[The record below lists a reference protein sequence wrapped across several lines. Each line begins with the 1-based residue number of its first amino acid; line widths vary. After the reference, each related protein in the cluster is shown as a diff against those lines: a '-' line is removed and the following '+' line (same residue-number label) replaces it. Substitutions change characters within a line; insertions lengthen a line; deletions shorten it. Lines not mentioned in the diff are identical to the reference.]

1 MRPREW
7 WVLWCGRPCY
17 GSPFATEDEARVWL
31 DNNYERARAARVPI
45 IGDYRIV
52 RSVARP

>member
-1 MRPREW
+1 MSARTW

-17 GSPFATEDEARVWL
+17 GSPFATEADARAWL
-31 DNNYERARAARVPI
+31 DRAYESARAAKSPI

-52 RSVARP
+52 QSEVRP